1 MRNFVKLKKGK
12 IALYLFLIFNQFI
25 VSANALNFR
34 KVDIINQNR
43 NITRKKNY
51 DQIDLASVNKTNNL
65 EQGIME
71 EAKELEKFVEETF
84 GSNDFENFIEQKNEI
99 PNKSSNKELT
109 EGEFINKE
117 LDSLKEH

>member
-43 NITRKKNY
+43 NTTRKKNY
-51 DQIDLASVNKTNNL
+51 DQIDIASVNKTNNL

-71 EAKELEKFVEETF
+71 EAKELPKIIWLNLIKLLYFHIQF
-84 GSNDFENFIEQKNEI
+84 
-99 PNKSSNKELT
+99 
-109 EGEFINKE
+109 
-117 LDSLKEH
+117 